1 MTITPGN
8 QPHTPRLQIDL
19 DEIVSTIII
28 ELAAS
33 TGLPAMPGIRSQPD
47 R

>member
-19 DEIVSTIII
+19 DEIVSTIIMNSP
-28 ELAAS
+28 EYR
-33 TGLPAMPGIRSQPD
+33 PAGNARHPFPAWD

>member
-19 DEIVSTIII
+19 DEIVTAIII
-28 ELAAS
+28 ELARVQACRNARHPF
-33 TGLPAMPGIRSQPD
+33 PA
-47 R
+47 

>member
-19 DEIVSTIII
+19 DEIVSAIII
-28 ELAAS
+28 ELARRP
-33 TGLPAMPGIRSQPD
+33 GLPAMPGIRSQPD